1 MTRLV
6 SSLFFLLTATAAH
19 AERPLTYE
27 DALEG
32 ALANNPQLTSS
43 ELSLE
48 EARASLTSAR
58 GAFDPQFSVST
69 TWSQFTRVA
78 FDPLNYKN
86 SGTNLN
92 GDFGFN
98 GQMLSGT
105 RYSVG
110 GTLTR
115 SNSLTQ
121 YDLIPDNEADAWQ
134 RSFRG
139 SLTQSLLKGHRLS
152 YNLQSVT
159 RARNGLTVAELS
171 LEKARQD
178 TLGQAAQ
185 AYWTWVYQV
194 ELADIAVESV
204 QIAAEALRIGALRVE
219 TGDLASVE
227 QTRLEAALV
236 QARINALESRQSADQ
251 AADSLLLLMGEL
263 PGQAVIPATEVG
275 EVPVLN
281 IDRAAAV
288 EVALAQNLD
297 LAVARANADAAM
309 VDAKNARHATLPD
322 LSVTASANSGGSENL
337 IPPEGAPGDWQPEW
351 APTSNLSFTG
361 NLSVPLGNRAAVG
374 EAKRAAAS
382 ARSRQLSVEE
392 LERSVASQTALQ
404 VDRLSSAREKMELA
418 DVNLRLAE
426 ATLAAEEAKA
436 EAGRAIQKDVL
447 EARTDVER
455 KKADAA
461 KARTDYRI
469 AQSELLKLQGQLE

>member
-1 MTRLV
+1 MKRL
-6 SSLFFLLTATAAH
+6 LLATALFLPATAL
-19 AERPLTYE
+19 AERPLTYDE
-27 DALEG
+27 ALKG

-43 ELSLE
+43 QLSLS
-48 EARASLTSAR
+48 EAEASLISAR
-58 GAFDPQFSVST
+58 GIFDPSLSAT
-69 TWSQFTRVA
+69 GTWAQFTRVA

-92 GDFGFN
+92 GDLGVN

-105 RYSVG
+105 RYSLGASV
-110 GTLTR
+110 TR

-139 SLTQSLLKGHRLS
+139 SITQNILKGHRLS
-152 YNLQSVT
+152 YNLQQVT
-159 RARNGLTVAELS
+159 RARNSMTIAELS
-171 LEKARQD
+171 LEKTRQD
-178 TLGQAAQ
+178 TLAQAAS

-194 ELADIAVESV
+194 ELAEIAHESV
-204 QIAAEALRIGALRVE
+204 EVAEEALRIGMLRVE
-219 TGDLASVE
+219 TGELAEVE
-227 QTRLEAALV
+227 KTRLEAALV
-236 QARINALESRQSADQ
+236 QARINALEAEQGADQ

-263 PGQAVIPATEVG
+263 PGQELLPATEVG
-275 EVPVLN
+275 EVPVLT
-281 IDRAAAV
+281 IDRAKAV

-297 LAVARANADAAM
+297 LAVARANADAAV
-309 VDAKNARHATLPD
+309 VDMRNAKHGTLPE
-322 LSVTASANSGGSENL
+322 LSVTASANLGASENL
-337 IPPEGAPGDWQPEW
+337 VPPQGADPGWQPEW
-351 APTSNLSFTG
+351 APTSNLSFSG
-361 NLSVPLGNRAAVG
+361 NLSVPLGNRAARG
-374 EAKRAAAS
+374 ESKRAAAA
-382 ARSRQLSVEE
+382 ARGRQLSVEE

-404 VDRLSSAREKMELA
+404 VDKLSSAREKMELA

-469 AQSELLKLQGQLE
+469 AQTELLKLQGQLE